1 MNGRSESPACMS
13 LTQAF
18 ERNRVFPHV
27 HPYELYRNWLQV
39 TWAFLEAVNNPQGF
53 KECLDKYSSEEGAEF
68 ARLFGVYMDAVG
80 EMAFRDILG
89 DLFMRLNMH
98 AARNGQVFTPW
109 DVAEMMA
116 RMQFSRE
123 HFEGL
128 VREKGVVSVIDP
140 AVGSGALLLAFAK
153 VVHDEL
159 GRWGVNRLRLYG
171 TDIDVRCVLMCRI
184 QLRMNGLDSFG
195 RLAGQLAASA
205 GSPGAVVAAEVQKQ
219 PDIAQAVILHGEE
232 WQEKETEVE
241 KECALF

>member
-1 MNGRSESPACMS
+1 MNGRSESPACVK
-13 LTQAF
+13 LVRGF
-18 ERNRVFPHV
+18 EQNRVFAHV
-27 HPYELYRNWLQV
+27 HPYELYRNWLEV

-53 KECLDKYSSEEGAEF
+53 KECLDKHSSEEGAEF

-80 EMAFRDILG
+80 ETPFRDILG
-89 DLFMRLNMH
+89 DLFMRLNLN
-98 AARNGQVFTPW
+98 AAKNGQVFTPW

-123 HFEGL
+123 HFESI
-128 VREKGVVSVIDP
+128 VREKGVVSVVDP

-195 RLAGQLAASA
+195 RMAGLLAASK
-205 GSPGAVVAAEVQKQ
+205 GSPEAVVTAEEQKQ
-219 PDIAQAVILHGEE
+219 PDISQAVILHGEE
-232 WQEKETEVE
+232 WQEEDNRVAKQP
-241 KECALF
+241 ALL